1 MRLGLLA
8 KKVGMSRFYDSS
20 GINHPVTI
28 LKVDEANVVD
38 IKTNEKNGYTAVRLS
53 LGKSKRKN
61 NKSVKGFLKKQ
72 NIPSFLFSKEFRISE
87 TSNYKV
93 GDKVTVS
100 NFIEGQFVD
109 VTSNS
114 KGKGF
119 AGGMKRHNFG
129 GNRATHG
136 VSISHRSHGSTGQ
149 CQDPGKVFKGKKMA
163 GRLGNVK
170 VTIQNLKV
178 LKIDNDKGIILVKG
192 AVPGHKDSVLKI
204 FDSVKKNQEIK
215 LVNKNEGNVTNDSIE
230 QLPKGDS
237 SKQLNESKTDTS
249 ENKVVPRQNTALP
262 EHDTSIQKNEPDANT
277 TEKKTESNQ
286 NITSMQSN
294 QKPNNTDNENNKDE
308 VKEWN
313 KKSKV

>member
-20 GINHPVTI
+20 GVNHPVTI
-28 LKVDEANVVD
+28 LKVDESNIVD
-38 IKTNEKNGYTAVRLS
+38 IKTDEKNGYSAVRLS
-53 LGKSKRKN
+53 LGKSKRKI

-72 NIPSFLFSKEFRISE
+72 NIPSFLFSKEFRVSE
-87 TSNYKV
+87 TSSYKV

-109 VTSNS
+109 VTSSS

-163 GRLGNVK
+163 GRLGNVQ

-178 LKIDNDKGIILVKG
+178 LKIDNNKGIILVKG
-192 AVPGHKDSVLKI
+192 AVPGHKDSVLKV

-215 LVNKNEGNVTNDSIE
+215 PLTKDEVDKTNDSVKQQETQKDEVNKTTDSVKQQEISKEELNQPTVNVSEKKQLSDQNSISNEPDNKPSDANKETNKNEV
-230 QLPKGDS
+230 KG
-237 SKQLNESKTDTS
+237 
-249 ENKVVPRQNTALP
+249 
-262 EHDTSIQKNEPDANT
+262 
-277 TEKKTESNQ
+277 
-286 NITSMQSN
+286 
-294 QKPNNTDNENNKDE
+294 
-308 VKEWN
+308 
-313 KKSKV
+313 

>member
-8 KKVGMSRFYDSS
+8 KKIGMSRFYDSL
-20 GINHPVTI
+20 GFNHPVTI
-28 LKVDEANVVD
+28 LQVDEANVVD
-38 IKTNEKNGYTAVRLS
+38 IKTNEKDGYSAVRLS

-72 NIPSFLFSKEFRISE
+72 NIPAFLFSKEFRVSE
-87 TSNYKV
+87 TDNYKV
-93 GDKVTVS
+93 GEKVTVK
-100 NFIEGQFVD
+100 NFIEGQFID

-163 GRLGNVK
+163 GRLGNVQ

-178 LKIDNDKGIILVKG
+178 LKVDNENGIILVKG

-204 FDSVKKNQEIK
+204 FDSIKKNQKIK
-215 LVNKNEGNVTNDSIE
+215 PVNKDEADEINDSA
-230 QLPKGDS
+230 QQQTKDNSSNLP
-237 SKQLNESKTDTS
+237 NESKANTS
-249 ENKVVPRQNTALP
+249 ENKGEPEQNTNLP
-262 EHDTSIQKNEPDANT
+262 EKETSNQTNESITNNTKNVD
-277 TEKKTESNQ
+277 SNQ
-286 NITSMQSN
+286 NTNSMESN
-294 QKPNNTDNENNKDE
+294 EKPNKNDNENNKDE
-308 VKEWN
+308 EK
-313 KKSKV
+313 

>member
-20 GINHPVTI
+20 GVNHPVTI
-28 LKVDEANVVD
+28 LKVDESKIVD
-38 IKTNEKNGYTAVRLS
+38 IKTDEKNGYSAVRLS

-72 NIPSFLFSKEFRISE
+72 NISSFLFSKEFRVSE
-87 TSNYKV
+87 TSNYRV
-93 GDKVTVS
+93 GDNVSVS

-109 VTSNS
+109 VTSSS

-178 LKIDNDKGIILVKG
+178 LKIDNNKGIILVKG
-192 AVPGHKDSVLKI
+192 AVPGHKDSVLKV

-215 LVNKNEGNVTNDSIE
+215 PITNDEANKTNDSVKQQE
-230 QLPKGDS
+230 ALRGEVNKTNDS
-237 SKQLNESKTDTS
+237 VKQQETVKDESNQPNNSTVNVS
-249 ENKVVPRQNTALP
+249 ENKQ
-262 EHDTSIQKNEPDANT
+262 DSDQKSISNESDNKSGDANKET
-277 TEKKTESNQ
+277 N
-286 NITSMQSN
+286 
-294 QKPNNTDNENNKDE
+294 NNK
-308 VKEWN
+308 VKE
-313 KKSKV
+313 

>member
-38 IKTNEKNGYTAVRLS
+38 IKTNEKNGYSAIRLS

-72 NIPSFLFSKEFRISE
+72 NIPAFLFSKEFRVSE
-87 TSNYKV
+87 TDNYKV
-93 GDKVTVS
+93 GDKVTVN

-119 AGGMKRHNFG
+119 AGGMKRHNFS

-163 GRLGNVK
+163 GRLGNVQ

-178 LKIDNDKGIILVKG
+178 LKVDNENGIILVKG
-192 AVPGHKDSVLKI
+192 AVPGHKDSLLKI
-204 FDSVKKNQEIK
+204 FDSIKKNQKIK
-215 LVNKNEGNVTNDSIE
+215 PVNKNEAEEINELAQQKTMD
-230 QLPKGDS
+230 DS
-237 SKQLNESKTDTS
+237 SNLSNESKASAS
-249 ENKVVPRQNTALP
+249 ENKVEPEQKTNLP
-262 EHDTSIQKNEPDANT
+262 EQETSNQINEPVVNVA
-277 TEKKTESNQ
+277 EKKVDSNQ
-286 NITSMQSN
+286 NSN
-294 QKPNNTDNENNKDE
+294 SIESNEKPNKTDNENNKDE
-308 VKEWN
+308 VK
-313 KKSKV
+313 

>member
-20 GINHPVTI
+20 GVNHPVTI
-28 LKVDEANVVD
+28 LKVDELNIVD
-38 IKTNEKNGYTAVRLS
+38 IINVEKNGYSAVRLS
-53 LGKSKRKN
+53 LGKSKRKD

-72 NIPSFLFSKEFRISE
+72 NVPSFLLSKEFRVSE

-93 GDKVTVS
+93 GQKVTVS
-100 NFIEGQFVD
+100 NFIEGQYVD

-163 GRLGNVK
+163 GRLGNVQ

-178 LKIDNDKGIILVKG
+178 LKVDNDNGIILVKG
-192 AVPGHKDSVLKI
+192 AVPGHKDCVLKV

-215 LVNKNEGNVTNDSIE
+215 LLTKDEVSQTNDSMKQHE
-230 QLPKGDS
+230 GDPGVD
-237 SKQLNESKTDTS
+237 SKTNDSVKQQEITEDKS
-249 ENKVVPRQNTALP
+249 NLPNEPSVNVGENKQSS
-262 EHDTSIQKNEPDANT
+262 DQKLT
-277 TEKKTESNQ
+277 TEKSDEVDKET
-286 NITSMQSN
+286 
-294 QKPNNTDNENNKDE
+294 NNHE
-308 VKEWN
+308 VKE
-313 KKSKV
+313 

>member
-8 KKVGMSRFYDSS
+8 KKVGMSRFYDSL

-28 LKVDEANVVD
+28 LKVDESNVVD
-38 IKTNEKNGYTAVRLS
+38 IKTNEKNGYSAVRLS
-53 LGKSKRKN
+53 LGKSKRNN
-61 NKSVKGFLKKQ
+61 NKPVKGFLKKQ
-72 NIPSFLFSKEFRISE
+72 NIPAFLFSKEFRVSE
-87 TSNYKV
+87 TDNYKV
-93 GDKVTVS
+93 GEKVTVN

-163 GRLGNVK
+163 GRLGNVQ

-178 LKIDNDKGIILVKG
+178 LKVDNENGIILVKG

-204 FDSVKKNQEIK
+204 FDSIKKNQEIK
-215 LVNKNEGNVTNDSIE
+215 PINKSEVRETKDSTQQQPKNDSSNLPNESEANTPENKGEPEHNKNLPEQETSNQTNQPVTN
-230 QLPKGDS
+230 
-237 SKQLNESKTDTS
+237 N
-249 ENKVVPRQNTALP
+249 
-262 EHDTSIQKNEPDANT
+262 
-277 TEKKTESNQ
+277 TEK
-286 NITSMQSN
+286 
-294 QKPNNTDNENNKDE
+294 
-308 VKEWN
+308 
-313 KKSKV
+313 

>member
-8 KKVGMSRFYDSS
+8 KKVGMSRFFDSS
-20 GINHPVTI
+20 GVNHPVTI
-28 LKVDEANVVD
+28 LKVDESNIVD
-38 IKTNEKNGYTAVRLS
+38 IKNAEKNGYSAVRLS
-53 LGKSKRKN
+53 FGKSKRKD

-72 NIPSFLFSKEFRISE
+72 NVPSFLFSKEFRVSE
-87 TSNYKV
+87 TSSYKV
-93 GDKVTVS
+93 GQKVTVS

-163 GRLGNVK
+163 GRLGNVQ

-178 LKIDNDKGIILVKG
+178 LKVDNDNGIILVKG
-192 AVPGHKDSVLKI
+192 AVPGHKDCVLKI
-204 FDSVKKNQEIK
+204 FDSIKKNQEIK
-215 LVNKNEGNVTNDSIE
+215 PPIKDEISQTDDSTKQHEANQIEDSKANDSV
-230 QLPKGDS
+230 
-237 SKQLNESKTDTS
+237 KQQETTEDKSNEPAVNAG
-249 ENKVVPRQNTALP
+249 ENKQGT
-262 EHDTSIQKNEPDANT
+262 DQKST
-277 TEKKTESNQ
+277 TKKSGEVD
-286 NITSMQSN
+286 
-294 QKPNNTDNENNKDE
+294 KENNNNE
-308 VKEWN
+308 VKE
-313 KKSKV
+313 

>member
-8 KKVGMSRFYDSS
+8 KKVGMSRFYDSL

-28 LKVDEANVVD
+28 LKVDESNVVD
-38 IKTNEKNGYTAVRLS
+38 IKTNEKNGYSAVRLS
-53 LGKSKRKN
+53 LGKSKRNN
-61 NKSVKGFLKKQ
+61 NKPVKGFLKKQ
-72 NIPSFLFSKEFRISE
+72 NIPAFLFSKEFRVSE
-87 TSNYKV
+87 TDNYKV
-93 GDKVTVS
+93 GEKVTVN
-100 NFIEGQFVD
+100 NFVEGQFVD

-163 GRLGNVK
+163 GRLGNVQ

-178 LKIDNDKGIILVKG
+178 LKVDNENGIILVKG

-204 FDSVKKNQEIK
+204 FDSIKKNQEIK
-215 LVNKNEGNVTNDSIE
+215 PVNKSEDHETKDSTQQQLKNDSSN
-230 QLPKGDS
+230 LP
-237 SKQLNESKTDTS
+237 NESKANTP
-249 ENKVVPRQNTALP
+249 ENKGEPEQNKNLP
-262 EHDTSIQKNEPDANT
+262 EQETSNQTNQPVTNN
-277 TEKKTESNQ
+277 TEKEVDSKMESNE
-286 NITSMQSN
+286 
-294 QKPNNTDNENNKDE
+294 KPNKTDNENNKDA
-308 VKEWN
+308 VK
-313 KKSKV
+313 

>member
-38 IKTNEKNGYTAVRLS
+38 IKTNEKNGYSAIRLS

-72 NIPSFLFSKEFRISE
+72 NIPAFLFSKEFRVSE
-87 TSNYKV
+87 TDNYKV
-93 GDKVTVS
+93 GDKVTVN

-119 AGGMKRHNFG
+119 AGGMKRHNFS

-163 GRLGNVK
+163 GRLGNVQ

-178 LKIDNDKGIILVKG
+178 LKVDNENGIILVKG
-192 AVPGHKDSVLKI
+192 AVPGHKDSLLKI
-204 FDSVKKNQEIK
+204 FDSIKKNQKIK
-215 LVNKNEGNVTNDSIE
+215 PVNKNEAEEINELAQQKTMD
-230 QLPKGDS
+230 DS
-237 SKQLNESKTDTS
+237 SNLSNESKASAS
-249 ENKVVPRQNTALP
+249 ENKVEPEQKTNLP
-262 EHDTSIQKNEPDANT
+262 EQETSNQINEPVVNVA
-277 TEKKTESNQ
+277 EKKVDSNQ
-286 NITSMQSN
+286 NSN
-294 QKPNNTDNENNKDE
+294 SIESNEKPNKTDNENNEDE
-308 VKEWN
+308 VK
-313 KKSKV
+313 

>member
-8 KKVGMSRFYDSS
+8 KKVGMSRFYDSL

-28 LKVDEANVVD
+28 LKVDESNVVD
-38 IKTNEKNGYTAVRLS
+38 IKTNEKNGYSAVRLS
-53 LGKSKRKN
+53 LGKSKRNN
-61 NKSVKGFLKKQ
+61 NKPVKGFLKKQ
-72 NIPSFLFSKEFRISE
+72 NIPAFLFSKEFRVSE
-87 TSNYKV
+87 TDNYKV
-93 GDKVTVS
+93 GEKVTVN

-163 GRLGNVK
+163 GRLGNVQ

-178 LKIDNDKGIILVKG
+178 LKVDNQNGIILVKG

-204 FDSVKKNQEIK
+204 FDSIKKNQEIK
-215 LVNKNEGNVTNDSIE
+215 PINKSEGHKAKDSTQQQPKNDSSNLPNESEANTPENKGESEHNKNLPEQETSNQINQPVTN
-230 QLPKGDS
+230 
-237 SKQLNESKTDTS
+237 N
-249 ENKVVPRQNTALP
+249 
-262 EHDTSIQKNEPDANT
+262 
-277 TEKKTESNQ
+277 TEKEVDSKMESNE
-286 NITSMQSN
+286 
-294 QKPNNTDNENNKDE
+294 KPNKTDNENNKDA
-308 VKEWN
+308 VK
-313 KKSKV
+313 

>member
-20 GINHPVTI
+20 GINHPITI
-28 LKVDEANVVD
+28 LKVDEANIVD
-38 IKTNEKNGYTAVRLS
+38 IKTNEKNGYSAVRLS
-53 LGKSKRKN
+53 LGKSKRKI
-61 NKSVKGFLKKQ
+61 NKPVKGFLKKQ
-72 NIPSFLFSKEFRISE
+72 NISSFLFSKEFRVSE
-87 TSNYKV
+87 TSNYRV

-109 VTSNS
+109 VTSSS

-163 GRLGNVK
+163 GRLGNVQ

-178 LKIDNDKGIILVKG
+178 LKIDNNNGIILVKG
-192 AVPGHKDSVLKI
+192 AVPGHKDSVLKV
-204 FDSVKKNQEIK
+204 FDSVKKHQAIK
-215 LVNKNEGNVTNDSIE
+215 PSTKDEVDKTNDSV
-230 QLPKGDS
+230 
-237 SKQLNESKTDTS
+237 KQQEIDKDESNQSTVNVS
-249 ENKVVPRQNTALP
+249 ENKQVSDQNS
-262 EHDTSIQKNEPDANT
+262 TSKESDNKLSDADK
-277 TEKKTESNQ
+277 E
-286 NITSMQSN
+286 I
-294 QKPNNTDNENNKDE
+294 NNNE
-308 VKEWN
+308 VKE
-313 KKSKV
+313 

>member
-1 MRLGLLA
+1 MMRLGLLA
-8 KKVGMSRFYDSS
+8 KKVGMSRFYDSL

-38 IKTNEKNGYTAVRLS
+38 IKTNEKNGYSAVRLS

-72 NIPSFLFSKEFRISE
+72 NIPAFLFSKEFRVSE
-87 TSNYKV
+87 TDNYKV
-93 GDKVTVS
+93 GEKVTVN

-163 GRLGNVK
+163 GRLGNVQ

-178 LKIDNDKGIILVKG
+178 LKVDNENGIILVKG

-204 FDSVKKNQEIK
+204 FDSIKKNQEIK
-215 LVNKNEGNVTNDSIE
+215 PVNKNEGDETKRFCS
-230 QLPKGDS
+230 
-237 SKQLNESKTDTS
+237 
-249 ENKVVPRQNTALP
+249 
-262 EHDTSIQKNEPDANT
+262 T
-277 TEKKTESNQ
+277 TT
-286 NITSMQSN
+286 
-294 QKPNNTDNENNKDE
+294 
-308 VKEWN
+308 
-313 KKSKV
+313 

>member
-20 GINHPVTI
+20 GVNYPVTI
-28 LKVDEANVVD
+28 LKVDESNIVD
-38 IKTNEKNGYTAVRLS
+38 IKNVEKNGYSAVRVS
-53 LGKSKRKN
+53 FGKSKRKD

-72 NIPSFLFSKEFRISE
+72 NVPSFLFSKEFRVSE

-93 GDKVTVS
+93 GQKVTVS

-163 GRLGNVK
+163 GRLGNVQ

-178 LKIDNDKGIILVKG
+178 LKVDNDNGIILVKG
-192 AVPGHKDSVLKI
+192 AVPGHKDCVLKV

-215 LVNKNEGNVTNDSIE
+215 PPTKDEVSQTNDSMNQHE
-230 QLPKGDS
+230 TNQVE
-237 SKQLNESKTDTS
+237 ESKINDSVKQQEMT
-249 ENKVVPRQNTALP
+249 ENKPNETVVNVVENKQ
-262 EHDTSIQKNEPDANT
+262 DSDQKST
-277 TEKKTESNQ
+277 T
-286 NITSMQSN
+286 
-294 QKPNNTDNENNKDE
+294 QKSDEIDKETNNNE
-308 VKEWN
+308 VKE
-313 KKSKV
+313 

>member
-20 GINHPVTI
+20 GVNHPVTI
-28 LKVDEANVVD
+28 LKVDESNIVD
-38 IKTNEKNGYTAVRLS
+38 IKTDEKNGYSAVRLS
-53 LGKSKRKN
+53 LGKSKRKS

-72 NIPSFLFSKEFRISE
+72 NISSFLFSKEFRVSE

-109 VTSNS
+109 VTSSS

-163 GRLGNVK
+163 GRLGNVQ

-178 LKIDNDKGIILVKG
+178 LKIDNNKGIILVKG
-192 AVPGHKDSVLKI
+192 AVPGHKNSVLKV

-215 LVNKNEGNVTNDSIE
+215 PLTKDEVDKTNDSVKQQETQKDEVNKTTDSVKQQEISKEELNQPTVNVSEKKQLSDQNSISNEPDNKPSDANKETNKNEV
-230 QLPKGDS
+230 KG
-237 SKQLNESKTDTS
+237 
-249 ENKVVPRQNTALP
+249 
-262 EHDTSIQKNEPDANT
+262 
-277 TEKKTESNQ
+277 
-286 NITSMQSN
+286 
-294 QKPNNTDNENNKDE
+294 
-308 VKEWN
+308 
-313 KKSKV
+313 

>member
-8 KKVGMSRFYDSS
+8 KKIGMSRFYDSL

-38 IKTNEKNGYTAVRLS
+38 IKTNEKNGYSAVRLS

-72 NIPSFLFSKEFRISE
+72 NIPAFLFSKEFRVSE
-87 TSNYKV
+87 TDNYKV
-93 GDKVTVS
+93 GEKVTVN

-163 GRLGNVK
+163 GRLGNVQ

-178 LKIDNDKGIILVKG
+178 LRVDNENGIILVKG

-204 FDSVKKNQEIK
+204 FDSIKKNQEIK
-215 LVNKNEGNVTNDSIE
+215 PVNKNEGYEKNDSA
-230 QLPKGDS
+230 QQQPKDDS
-237 SKQLNESKTDTS
+237 SNLSNESKANTS
-249 ENKVVPRQNTALP
+249 ENKGEPEQNKNLP
-262 EHDTSIQKNEPDANT
+262 EQETSNQTNQPVTNN
-277 TEKKTESNQ
+277 TEKKVDSKMESNE
-286 NITSMQSN
+286 
-294 QKPNNTDNENNKDE
+294 KPNKTDNENNKDE
-308 VKEWN
+308 VK
-313 KKSKV
+313 

>member
-20 GINHPVTI
+20 GVNHPVTI
-28 LKVDEANVVD
+28 LKVDESKIVD
-38 IKTNEKNGYTAVRLS
+38 IKTDEKNGYSAVRLS

-72 NIPSFLFSKEFRISE
+72 NISSFLFSKEFRVSE
-87 TSNYKV
+87 TSNYRV
-93 GDKVTVS
+93 GDNVSVS

-109 VTSNS
+109 VTSSS

-178 LKIDNDKGIILVKG
+178 LKIDNNKGIILVKG
-192 AVPGHKDSVLKI
+192 AVPGHKDSVLKV

-215 LVNKNEGNVTNDSIE
+215 PLTNDEANKTNDSVKQQE
-230 QLPKGDS
+230 ALRGEVDETNDS
-237 SKQLNESKTDTS
+237 VKQQETAKDESNQPNKSTVNVS
-249 ENKVVPRQNTALP
+249 ENKQ
-262 EHDTSIQKNEPDANT
+262 DSDQKSISNESDNKSGDANKET
-277 TEKKTESNQ
+277 N
-286 NITSMQSN
+286 
-294 QKPNNTDNENNKDE
+294 NNK
-308 VKEWN
+308 VKEWS
-313 KKSKV
+313 KKLKV

>member
-20 GINHPVTI
+20 GVNHPVTI
-28 LKVDEANVVD
+28 LKVDELNIVD
-38 IKTNEKNGYTAVRLS
+38 IKNAEKDGYTAVRLS
-53 LGKSKRKN
+53 LGKSKRKD

-72 NIPSFLFSKEFRISE
+72 NVPSFLFSKEFRVSE

-93 GDKVTVS
+93 GQKVTVS

-163 GRLGNVK
+163 GRLGNVQ

-178 LKIDNDKGIILVKG
+178 LKVDNDNGIILVKG
-192 AVPGHKDSVLKI
+192 AVPGHKDCVLKI
-204 FDSVKKNQEIK
+204 FDSIKKNQEIK
-215 LVNKNEGNVTNDSIE
+215 PPTKDEISQTDDSIKQPEANQIEVSKTNDSV
-230 QLPKGDS
+230 
-237 SKQLNESKTDTS
+237 KQQEITEDKSNEPAVSAG
-249 ENKVVPRQNTALP
+249 ENKQGA
-262 EHDTSIQKNEPDANT
+262 DQKST
-277 TEKKTESNQ
+277 TEKSDEVDKEN
-286 NITSMQSN
+286 
-294 QKPNNTDNENNKDE
+294 KNNE
-308 VKEWN
+308 VKE
-313 KKSKV
+313 

>member
-20 GINHPVTI
+20 GVNHPVTI
-28 LKVDEANVVD
+28 LKVDESNIVD
-38 IKTNEKNGYTAVRLS
+38 IINAEKNGYTAVRLS
-53 LGKSKRKN
+53 LGKSKRKE

-72 NIPSFLFSKEFRISE
+72 NVPSFLLSKEFRVSE

-93 GDKVTVS
+93 GQKVSVS

-163 GRLGNVK
+163 GRLGNVQ

-178 LKIDNDKGIILVKG
+178 LKVDNDNGIILVKG
-192 AVPGHKDSVLKI
+192 AVPGHKDCVLKV
-204 FDSVKKNQEIK
+204 FDSVKKDQEIK
-215 LVNKNEGNVTNDSIE
+215 PPTKDEVTQTNDST
-230 QLPKGDS
+230 
-237 SKQLNESKTDTS
+237 KQHESNQVQDSKTNNSVKQQEITEDKS
-249 ENKVVPRQNTALP
+249 KKPNEPAVNVGENKQAS
-262 EHDTSIQKNEPDANT
+262 DQKST
-277 TEKKTESNQ
+277 TEKSEEVNKE
-286 NITSMQSN
+286 I
-294 QKPNNTDNENNKDE
+294 KNNE
-308 VKEWN
+308 VKE
-313 KKSKV
+313 

>member
-20 GINHPVTI
+20 GVNHPVTI
-28 LKVDEANVVD
+28 LKVDESNIVD
-38 IKTNEKNGYTAVRLS
+38 IVNVEKNGYSAVRLS
-53 LGKSKRKN
+53 LGKSKRKD
-61 NKSVKGFLKKQ
+61 NKSVKGFLKKK
-72 NIPSFLFSKEFRISE
+72 NVPSFLFSKEFRVSE

-93 GDKVTVS
+93 GQKVTVS

-178 LKIDNDKGIILVKG
+178 LKVDNDNGIILVKG
-192 AVPGHKDSVLKI
+192 AVPGHKDCVLKV
-204 FDSVKKNQEIK
+204 FDSVKKNQEIDPSTK
-215 LVNKNEGNVTNDSIE
+215 DGVTQTSDSTKQHESNKIEDSKTTDSVKQQEITEDKSNEPLVNVG
-230 QLPKGDS
+230 
-237 SKQLNESKTDTS
+237 
-249 ENKVVPRQNTALP
+249 ENKQVSDQNP
-262 EHDTSIQKNEPDANT
+262 T
-277 TEKKTESNQ
+277 TEKSEQVDKET
-286 NITSMQSN
+286 
-294 QKPNNTDNENNKDE
+294 NNNE
-308 VKEWN
+308 VKE
-313 KKSKV
+313 

>member
-8 KKVGMSRFYDSS
+8 KKVGMSRFYDSL

-28 LKVDEANVVD
+28 LKVDESNVVD
-38 IKTNEKNGYTAVRLS
+38 IKTNEKNGYSAVRLS
-53 LGKSKRKN
+53 LGKSKRNN
-61 NKSVKGFLKKQ
+61 NKPVKGFLKKQ
-72 NIPSFLFSKEFRISE
+72 NIPAFLFSKEFRVSE
-87 TSNYKV
+87 TDNYKV
-93 GDKVTVS
+93 GEKVSVN

-163 GRLGNVK
+163 GRLGNVQ

-178 LKIDNDKGIILVKG
+178 LKVDNENGIILVKG

-204 FDSVKKNQEIK
+204 FDSIKKNQEIK
-215 LVNKNEGNVTNDSIE
+215 PINKSEGHEAKDSTQQQPKNDSSNLPNESEANTPENKGEPEHNKNLPEQETSNQTNQPVTN
-230 QLPKGDS
+230 
-237 SKQLNESKTDTS
+237 N
-249 ENKVVPRQNTALP
+249 
-262 EHDTSIQKNEPDANT
+262 
-277 TEKKTESNQ
+277 TEKEVDSKMESNE
-286 NITSMQSN
+286 
-294 QKPNNTDNENNKDE
+294 KPNKTDNENNKDA
-308 VKEWN
+308 VK
-313 KKSKV
+313 